1 MEKNVIEGLQNAL
14 KQFSIA
20 NIAMLNAITAAVNNS
35 PNKTFE
41 LETNLFSFIK
51 GKLVIKEDKESLWGL
66 CIYDRTEN
74 AEERLTPIKYLN
86 STQLSSLCIE
96 ILTRN
101 EK

>member
-20 NIAMLNAITAAVNNS
+20 NIAMLDAITAAVNNS
-35 PNKTFE
+35 VNKTFE

-51 GKLVIKEDKESLWGL
+51 GKLVIREGKENFLGL
-66 CIYDRTEN
+66 CVYDKTEN
-74 AEERLTPIKYLN
+74 AEERLIPIKYLN
-86 STQLSSLCIE
+86 STQLSALCVE
-96 ILTRN
+96 ILRKN